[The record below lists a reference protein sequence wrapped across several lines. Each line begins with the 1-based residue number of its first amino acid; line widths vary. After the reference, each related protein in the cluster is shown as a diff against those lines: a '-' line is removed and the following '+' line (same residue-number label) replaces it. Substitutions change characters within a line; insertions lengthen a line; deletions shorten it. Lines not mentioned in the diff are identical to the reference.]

1 MTSTSPLRTG
11 VPACVMGL
19 LREEAG
25 SQHLAMSQR
34 SPQFSQALNEFC
46 SGLIKCYEDAH
57 LDYKEEIA
65 ALFDKA
71 EDESDRSAT
80 EAPAPAQPFVPDP
93 TQSPQVNAL
102 REQSHR
108 VEQEISATQ
117 HQLSERRDRDRDDD
131 SAARR
136 LGDVSAIV
144 HGSKALQGPACR
156 QFQQWLNSASWPAQ
170 PKPIRAHDRSG
181 PLTNH
186 YVGRLK
192 PAWMTTPAENFSRP
206 PAGKHAVL
214 QSCSHSA

>member
-80 EAPAPAQPFVPDP
+80 EAPAPAQPFVP
-93 TQSPQVNAL
+93 TQQHHAANWAT
-102 REQSHR
+102 SHR
-108 VEQEISATQ
+108 
-117 HQLSERRDRDRDDD
+117 
-131 SAARR
+131 
-136 LGDVSAIV
+136 
-144 HGSKALQGPACR
+144 
-156 QFQQWLNSASWPAQ
+156 AQ
-170 PKPIRAHDRSG
+170 
-181 PLTNH
+181 
-186 YVGRLK
+186 
-192 PAWMTTPAENFSRP
+192 PAWMVVDILRTTWSVYAPGSEHTLTKTRP
-206 PAGKHAVL
+206 I
-214 QSCSHSA
+214 

>member
-1 MTSTSPLRTG
+1 MASTSPLRTG

-108 VEQEISATQ
+108 VEQEISAMQ
-117 HQLSERRDRDRDDD
+117 HQLSERRDRARDDD
-131 SAARR
+131 SAVRR

-144 HGSKALQGPACR
+144 HDTTVAKLDASKITELIAKFIMG
-156 QFQQWLNSASWPAQ
+156 NSFEGVRGLLAARGDFPE
-170 PKPIRAHDRSG
+170 PRHCG
-181 PLTNH
+181 
-186 YVGRLK
+186 
-192 PAWMTTPAENFSRP
+192 
-206 PAGKHAVL
+206 
-214 QSCSHSA
+214 